1 MSISTLTNQNT
12 LTAVSQSAT
21 IASGATSTLVFNYP
35 AAVGTFPVSFT
46 GTSSNGTT
54 TPNMI
59 DIAADTLTAYSINTL
74 PCDSA
79 GGTSKSITMT
89 INNNG
94 HPTSCI
100 YNVIVYFN
108 FISHY

>member
-79 GGTSKSITMT
+79 GGTSKLFSFGESRIFYIRKVGST
-89 INNNG
+89 
-94 HPTSCI
+94 P
-100 YNVIVYFN
+100 
-108 FISHY
+108 ISFTCQ